1 LLTPTIGLALNSLTL
16 FVAGI
21 YAFGITRVLH
31 QLKLPYMVAIRSN
44 HGVWMPKGQQIR
56 YNRWRP
62 YDQPLSEH
70 PRQRRDIREVIFG
83 NRFSVRYYQ
92 ITQGSTDNPDKAES
106 GFIMTSLLGDIIL
119 SVGLQYTL
127 RTWIEY
133 GFKQVKNELGWH
145 DYRWTDPSSIERW
158 WELIFSADLLVSLH
172 AEQFQQ
178 QQQGHTTESSEST
191 ASTPRFDQHPH
202 WEAGTTWK
210 SALNNLRLRRQPYWC
225 WAWLEAWLQV
235 FFIPGLKRAVHQ
247 LMDKIDQFQIL
258 PIPELVAA

>member
-119 SVGLQYTL
+119 SVGLQYTQSL
-127 RTWIEY
+127 GAVDWNFDKPFFQSR
-133 GFKQVKNELGWH
+133 QAVK
-145 DYRWTDPSSIERW
+145 
-158 WELIFSADLLVSLH
+158 LLL
-172 AEQFQQ
+172 
-178 QQQGHTTESSEST
+178 
-191 ASTPRFDQHPH
+191 
-202 WEAGTTWK
+202 
-210 SALNNLRLRRQPYWC
+210 
-225 WAWLEAWLQV
+225 
-235 FFIPGLKRAVHQ
+235 
-247 LMDKIDQFQIL
+247 
-258 PIPELVAA
+258 